1 MYRKLAFIFLCF
13 TYLNSGFAQETIV
26 RGIVSDYSNN
36 LIENATIV
44 VNSSDVE
51 KILTYGITDAKGNY
65 NLKFNTSQNSKIVIK
80 LSHINYE
87 KHTDTI
93 TITESLINY
102 NVKLHKKTFELD
114 DIVITAKRIKD
125 TMSIKTDSLNLTE
138 RSTLRNILDK
148 TEGFIISEEG
158 GITFQGEKINKILIN
173 KKEVFV
179 NQNKIALDNLE
190 FGIMEDL
197 QLINNYRDKFNMDFD
212 NFTNSVININTKSD
226 FKGVLKLFGDVA
238 LGYKDKYQ
246 VKLRSFLFSDK
257 VNMYLTSN
265 TNSIG
270 DKEFSFKDISDS
282 FKDQSSGFFKKSIT
296 NFFSEDDLLKSA
308 FDSNTSLT
316 LRKENE
322 SSRLGFVAYFNNID
336 QTKTIYET
344 TQSNTNVL
352 IKDENRTFRN
362 IGNSTI
368 SNFTYQKVLSK
379 KTVFSAISDFAYTN
393 LTNSNVTSI
402 SNFVP
407 EQNNIS
413 ESNSNEPNSILSSST
428 LSLKTKLNKNLFFTS
443 SLEYDIEDSKNIFNS
458 HYSLNSNQEHLQQ
471 TYSFKNQFK
480 KVMIEFDYRLNK
492 YLSSSLEFKS
502 NFFDE
507 TLNYK
512 SGISRKGLL
521 SEIMLQLRG
530 QKNNKI
536 EYKIGITPQIFK
548 FDKVEKNITELEID
562 AFASY
567 KTNENNRF
575 RVSYTKTNDLFD
587 LYNNI
592 DTLIV
597 SFNNRLVNTISIE
610 NNITNFNSLDFRYDY
625 SSIIKTQSFST
636 SYSISEE
643 KNYLQPIFENEQ
655 NSVFFYSNKLIS
667 NKKTQSFN
675 LAFGKGYYL
684 SKNYHLL
691 RIRGGVNLSR
701 SKFPTYIPNEA
712 KYEVFSNT
720 YNLSLGIEPK
730 KFFLDEVIL
739 KAIANNQSF
748 HLDDSKINNNSNLY
762 IFSTFKKQTDKFE
775 FSLIAGQQYQ
785 KNQGFKFR
793 TPILNLNTNL
803 KINDRLNIFLK
814 SKYLFHLF
822 NFKNIEFTN
831 FNAFSD
837 GNLIYNNYNRS
848 NLNYIIIG
856 TSYKL

>member
-1 MYRKLAFIFLCF
+1 MYRKLAFIFLF
-13 TYLNSGFAQETIV
+13 FIYLNSSSAQETIV
-26 RGIVSDYSNN
+26 RGIVLDYSNN
-36 LIENATIV
+36 SIEGATVV

-51 KILTYGITDAKGNY
+51 KILTYGITDAMGNY
-65 NLKFNTSQNSKIVIK
+65 NLKFSTPQNNQIVIK

-87 KHTDTI
+87 KHIDTI
-93 TITESLINY
+93 AVIENLINY
-102 NVKLHKKTFELD
+102 NVKLQEKTFGLE
-114 DIVITAKRIKD
+114 DIVIAAKRIKD
-125 TMSIKTDSLNLTE
+125 TMPIKTDSLNLTE
-138 RSTLRNILDK
+138 RTTLRTILDK

-158 GITFQGEKINKILIN
+158 GITFQGKKINKILIN

-226 FKGVLKLFGDVA
+226 FKGVLKLFGDGA
-238 LGYKDKYQ
+238 LGYEDKYQ
-246 VKLRSFLFSDK
+246 IKLRSFLFSDK
-257 VNMYLTSN
+257 VNMFLTSN

-270 DKEFSFKDISDS
+270 NKEFSFKDISDA
-282 FKDQSSGFFKKSIT
+282 FKDQSSGFFKNSIT

-308 FDSNTSLT
+308 FDSNSSLT

-322 SSRLGFVAYFNNID
+322 NSRLGFVAYFNNID
-336 QTKTIYET
+336 QTKTIFET
-344 TQSNTNVL
+344 TQSNTGVQ
-352 IKDENRTFRN
+352 IKDENRIFRN
-362 IGNSTI
+362 TGNSVI
-368 SNFTYQKVLSK
+368 SNFTYQNVLSG
-379 KTVFSAISDFAYTN
+379 KTVISAVSDFAYTN
-393 LTNSNVTSI
+393 LTNSNTTFI

-413 ESNSNEPNSILSSST
+413 ESNFNNPNSILFSST
-428 LSLKTKLNKNLFFTS
+428 LSLKTKLDRNLFFTS
-443 SLEYDIEDSKNIFNS
+443 SLEYDIEASRNIFNS
-458 HYSLNSNQEHLQQ
+458 RYSLNSNQEHLMQA
-471 TYSFKNQFK
+471 YSFNNQFK
-480 KVMIEFDYRLNK
+480 KVMIELDYRINK
-492 YLSSSLEFKS
+492 YLASSLELKS

-507 TLNYK
+507 TLDYK
-512 SGISRKGLL
+512 NAIRRKGLL
-521 SEIMLQLRG
+521 SEITLQLRG
-530 QKNNKI
+530 QKDNKI
-536 EYKIGITPQIFK
+536 EYRLGITPQLFK

-567 KTNENNRF
+567 KTNENSRF
-575 RVSYTKTNDLFD
+575 SVSYTKTNDLFD

-597 SFNNRLVNTISIE
+597 SYNNRLVNTVPIE
-610 NNITNFNSLDFRYDY
+610 NNITNFNNLDFRYDY
-625 SSIIKTQSFST
+625 SSIIKTKSFST
-636 SYSISEE
+636 SFSISEE
-643 KNYLQPIFENEQ
+643 KNYLEPIFESEQ

-691 RIRGGVNLSR
+691 RIRGGLNLSI
-701 SKFPTYIPNEA
+701 SKFPTYIPDEV

-730 KFFLDEVIL
+730 KFFLDEVVL
-739 KAIANNQSF
+739 KAIVNNQSLQ
-748 HLDDSKINNNSNLY
+748 LDGSKINNNSNLY

-775 FSLIAGQQYQ
+775 FSLITGQQYQ

-793 TPILNLNTNL
+793 TPILNFNVNL
-803 KINDRLNIFLK
+803 KINNRLNIFLK

-822 NFKNIEFTN
+822 NFKNTEFTS
-831 FNAFSD
+831 FNALSD